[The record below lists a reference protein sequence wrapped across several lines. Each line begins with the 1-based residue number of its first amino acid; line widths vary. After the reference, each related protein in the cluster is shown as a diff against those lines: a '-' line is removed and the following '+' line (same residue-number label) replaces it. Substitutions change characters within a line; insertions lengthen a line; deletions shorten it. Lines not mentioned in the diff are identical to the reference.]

1 MNLKKLSLCIAL
13 FMAVAVAVAQN
24 KVYFVEDVSEAGEPV
39 GAADV
44 WAISAAEGGLIN
56 VLYTNNNKTITDAQL
71 TVAVEKKNDAG
82 AFDAFEEYTVEIEEK
97 KSWVLFTL
105 NFTETGNFRIIIK
118 NTAKKNLAVGNLEL
132 VFAEE
137 EAAAAA
143 IDEIDEAHAKG
154 FKITFCDSVN
164 EEGTAINARKE
175 FKLNKGAAKVVV
187 LISHEAGLKSSSFTL
202 KVTKSGGGEPE
213 VIELTCEPDWS
224 AFYYDLSL
232 TEKGTYTVGLFSPS
246 GKVLNF
252 EMVAIK

>member
-1 MNLKKLSLCIAL
+1 MNLKKLSLLFVL
-13 FMAVAVAVAQN
+13 FMAVTVAIAQN
-24 KVYFVEDVSEAGEPV
+24 KVYFVEDASEAGEPV

-44 WAISAAEGGLIN
+44 WAISTTEGGAIN
-56 VLYTNNNKTITDAQL
+56 VLYTNNKKVITDAQL
-71 TVAVEKKNDAG
+71 VVSIEKKNDAG
-82 AFDAFEEYTVEIEEK
+82 AYEEFEEYVVDIEEK
-97 KSWVLFTL
+97 KSWVLFGL
-105 NFTETGNFRIIIK
+105 NFMSTGNYRVIIK
-118 NTAKKNLAVGNLEL
+118 NAAKKNLAVGNLEL
-132 VFAEE
+132 VAAEE
-137 EAAAAA
+137 EAVV
-143 IDEIDEAHAKG
+143 DEIDEAHAKG

-164 EEGTAINARKE
+164 EEGNPINARKE

-213 VIELTCEPDWS
+213 VIELTCDPEWS

-252 EMVAIK
+252 EMVTVK